1 MNKFFVEGYGCSLNI
16 GETEQIAGFLTKYN
30 YTQVDS
36 VKSADLIIVNTCSV
50 KMVTEQRMLSRIQFL
65 LVNKKKKAKL
75 IITGCLAKTNNSQ
88 IQNIS
93 KELIVL
99 DTKLESLAK
108 VLDLKEEKFS
118 PKIIEEQS
126 QDYVSIIP
134 ISVGCMGNCTYCAT
148 KLARGSLHSYSIEEI
163 NNSFKRALAK
173 SKEIWITSQD
183 LGCYGF
189 DTGHYLPELIKKLL
203 ENKGEY
209 RIRLGMMNPVH
220 FKKIQKDLM
229 PLFSDDRLYKF
240 LHLPVQ
246 SGSNKI
252 LKAMNRGKVTDFTNA
267 LNYIRKKVPGIRI
280 ATDIIV
286 GFPGETKNDF
296 KESIE
301 LIKKVR
307 IGVVNISR
315 FGKRKGTVADTLKN
329 QLTEKEKKE
338 RSKELALVVKKILL
352 QDNGKLIGQEG
363 IALVS
368 QKANKNGYI
377 ARTGNYA
384 QVIVDS
390 GFGEFITVK
399 ITSASSNFLKGEK
412 LS

>member
-1 MNKFFVEGYGCSLNI
+1 MQKFFVEGYGCSLNI
-16 GETEQIAGFLTKYN
+16 GETEQISGFLQKHGF
-30 YTQVDS
+30 
-36 VKSADLIIVNTCSV
+36 VKTESIKTADIIIVNTCSV

-65 LVNKKKKAKL
+65 LANKKKSAKL

-99 DTKLESLAK
+99 DTNLESLAK
-108 VLDLKEEKFS
+108 VLNLKEEKFS
-118 PKIIEEQS
+118 PMIIEEQS
-126 QDYVSIIP
+126 QQNVSIIP
-134 ISVGCMGNCTYCAT
+134 ISVGCVGNCTYCAT
-148 KLARGSLHSYSIEEI
+148 KLARGNLHSYSIEEI

-189 DTGHYLPELIKKLL
+189 DTGNYLPELIKKLL

-209 RIRLGMMNPVH
+209 RIRLGMMNPIH
-220 FKKIQKDLM
+220 FKKIQKELM
-229 PLFSDDRLYKF
+229 PLFSDERLYKF

-246 SGSNKI
+246 SGSESI
-252 LKAMNRGKVTDFTNA
+252 LKAMNRGKVEDFTNA
-267 LNYIRKKVPGIRI
+267 VNYARKKVPKIRI

-286 GFPGETKNDF
+286 GFPGETKKDFND
-296 KESIE
+296 SIN

-307 IGVVNISR
+307 PGVVNISR
-315 FGKRKGTVADTLKN
+315 FGKRKGTIAAELKN

-338 RSKELALVVKKILL
+338 RSKELALVVRQILL
-352 QDNGKLIGQEG
+352 QDNMKLIGQEG

-368 QKANKNGYI
+368 QKASKNGYV
-377 ARTGNYA
+377 ARTNTYA
-384 QVIVDS
+384 QVIVNE
-390 GFGEFITVK
+390 GFGEFINVK
-399 ITSASSNFLKGEK
+399 ITHASSNFFKGLK